1 MVPVATFQGTR
12 WWEYTQLK
20 TGSTLLAY
28 QIRAKQPSPKAVFAH
43 PSTVSSLTPSTVMF
57 FKAMPVMPLTKA
69 RSQRSMASVLHS
81 LVLVSQMAWP
91 TRTNVALSATR
102 CKLRS
107 ALVKWLAA
115 RKFMQQMIHQH
126 HLIPYSILV
135 KDPPYVHYAVP
146 RQHIDDRESLIWHTT
161 PGAFV
166 FQPAF
171 IVASFLCLLLNT
183 LPLNSFLDSPHL
195 YSVITQVLTPS
206 FDLRFITQLFN
217 RTPSHT
223 ICLSLCSYSAQS
235 QSRLGLKRAREIDNY
250 RL

>member
-1 MVPVATFQGTR
+1 MR
-12 WWEYTQLK
+12 
-20 TGSTLLAY
+20 
-28 QIRAKQPSPKAVFAH
+28 
-43 PSTVSSLTPSTVMF
+43 STVTF

-69 RSQRSMASVLHS
+69 HSQRSMAWVLHS
-81 LVLVSQMAWP
+81 LVLASQMAWP

-115 RKFMQQMIHQH
+115 RKSMQQMIHQH

-135 KDPPYVHYAVP
+135 KDPP
-146 RQHIDDRESLIWHTT
+146 ICSLRCPAATHWRSGITHMAYHTRRICISN
-161 PGAFV
+161 PHSSSLHSCVFV
-166 FQPAF
+166 KHPFPEQFSWFATF
-171 IVASFLCLLLNT
+171 VQR
-183 LPLNSFLDSPHL
+183 HH
-195 YSVITQVLTPS
+195 QVLTPS

-235 QSRLGLKRAREIDNY
+235 QSRLGLKCAREINNY